1 MRSLARRTLIF
12 VVAMFALVACQADE
26 EKLAEHMSRGD
37 EYLETDDPAAA
48 IIEYKNVLQIDP
60 NHAAAHHGLSKAYL
74 QNSKVRE
81 AFWELR
87 ETVRLDAQNLDAK
100 IQLGQLLVLAGDPE
114 EALVQADEA
123 IAIDPAAHLAHMIRG
138 QSLNALK
145 RPDESL
151 EAFQQSVE
159 VAPDESA
166 PVFMLAIAYNARS
179 DPEAA
184 EPLFVKFVEMEPGF
198 RSHTSLANFLS
209 QNRERD
215 DEAEAAYRSAATSAT
230 ESKDQVRGHAHMAG
244 FYFQRERF
252 DEANAYLE
260 TAITEVDDP
269 LQLIYLAARLH
280 LSQGNVEKAD
290 ALIEQATQAN
300 PDDPKPYLILSA
312 YRGRQRDVEGALAAA
327 EKAIEI
333 APQDVDANLRVAEI
347 LVDVGYREGDAAK
360 VTRGRE
366 IVEGVLE
373 RQPSHP
379 SGLMVKAK
387 IDLAEEKVDDAI
399 AALRAAI
406 DVDPELSQ
414 AHYILGTAL
423 SLQGEKTAA
432 RTELARAL
440 EIDAG
445 LLEARRVLAR
455 VHASLYEH
463 EYSIEEGRRYLRER
477 PDSVDT
483 RILVA
488 QSLVIL
494 NRTDEALAELD
505 QIAEEDRSVDV
516 LFAMGRVHL
525 RNGDREVAR
534 DFMTRALEVNP
545 THHDILRN
553 LLRLDRQEG
562 RFAESVTRIN
572 AAVATEPENARLRL
586 LVGVVALIDKR
597 PADAEAAFKK
607 AIEIDPTDVAGYE
620 HLARLFA
627 RTGRLPEAVKTYEDA
642 VKVRPNDPNLHH
654 FLGILYQYGGARDKA
669 IERYEDAIKY
679 GPDLAEA
686 KNNLAYI
693 YAEAGENLDRALD
706 LAQEANAALPE
717 SHKAADTL
725 GWVLFKRGIPSAAIS
740 YLKEAE
746 AGGAE
751 ADAPTIATI
760 RYHLAL
766 AYESDGSTDK
776 AGEALKRGLSDLDA
790 DASTRRASG
799 EPAKPDPEWAV
810 PLRTMLTR
818 LETEQ
823 NSS

>member
-1 MRSLARRTLIF
+1 MRSLARRTQIF
-12 VVAMFALVACQADE
+12 VAATLVLAACQADE
-26 EKLAEHMSRGD
+26 DKLAEHMSRGD
-37 EYLETDDPAAA
+37 EYLEDENAGAA

-60 NHAAAHHGLSKAYL
+60 NHAAGHHGLSKAYL
-74 QNSKVRE
+74 KNAQVRE
-81 AFWELR
+81 GFWELR
-87 ETVRLDAQNLDAK
+87 ETVRLDVQNLDAK
-100 IQLGQLLVLAGDPE
+100 IELGQLLVLAGDPE
-114 EALVQADEA
+114 EALVQADSA
-123 IAIDPAAHLAHMIRG
+123 IAIDPTAHLAHMIRG
-138 QSLNALK
+138 QSLSALK

-151 EAFQQSVE
+151 EAFQKAVE

-179 DPEAA
+179 DSEAA
-184 EPLFVKFVEMEPGF
+184 EPLFHKFVEMEPGF
-198 RSHTSLANFLS
+198 RSYTSLASFLS
-209 QNRERD
+209 EDRD
-215 DEAEAAYRSAATSAT
+215 RDEETEAAYLEAAKRAT
-230 ESKDQVRGHAHMAG
+230 ESKDQIRAHAHAAG
-244 FYFQRERF
+244 FYFQRDRL
-252 DEANAYLE
+252 DEANAYLDK
-260 TAITEVDDP
+260 AIAEVDDP

-280 LSQGNVEKAD
+280 LSQGNEEKAD
-290 ALIEQATQAN
+290 ALIEQATQAD
-300 PDDPKPYLILSA
+300 PQDPKPYLVLSA
-312 YRGRQRDVEGALAAA
+312 YRGRQRDIPGALAAA

-333 APQDVDANLRVAEI
+333 APDDIDANLRVAEI

-360 VTRGRE
+360 VKRGRE

-379 SGLMVKAK
+379 GGLMVKAK
-387 IDLAEEKVDDAI
+387 IDLAEEKLDDAI

-455 VHASLYEH
+455 VHANLYEH
-463 EYSIEEGRRYLRER
+463 EYAIEEGRRYLRER

-494 NRTDEALAELD
+494 KRTDEALAELE
-505 QIAEEDRSVDV
+505 QISEEDRTVDV

-525 RNGDREVAR
+525 RNGDTEIAR
-534 DFMTRALEVNP
+534 DFMIRALEMNP

-562 RFAESVTRIN
+562 RFPESVARIN
-572 AAVATEPENARLRL
+572 QAVEAEPENAKLRL
-586 LVGVVALIDKR
+586 LVGVVALMDKR
-597 PADAEAAFKK
+597 QTDAEAAFKQ

-620 HLARLFA
+620 HLARLYA
-627 RTGRLPEAVKTYEDA
+627 STGRLPEAVKTYEDA
-642 VKVRPNDPNLHH
+642 VKVRPSDPNLHH
-654 FLGILYQYGGARDKA
+654 FLGILYQYGGERDKA

-679 GPDLAEA
+679 GPNLAEA

-706 LAQEANAALPE
+706 LAQEAKAALPD
-717 SHKAADTL
+717 SHNAADTL

-760 RYHLAL
+760 RHHLAL
-766 AYESDGSTDK
+766 AYESDGSKDK
-776 AGEALKRGLSDLDA
+776 AGEALRRALSDLDEK
-790 DASTRRASG
+790 ASTRRASG
-799 EPAKPDPEWAV
+799 EAAMRDPEWAT
-810 PLRTMLTR
+810 PLRAMLTR